1 MKTNIKNILKAS
13 LLAAFAFLSVG
24 CNTDPEYF
32 STVAPETFFTSQ
44 ETVWQRYMRP
54 FTHWKWHFATNTH
67 NAEVQEVTAD
77 GICLPTR
84 NSDWYN
90 SGTHQNEHHHVF
102 DTSEGVFYSNFYGV
116 GMGVALAY
124 DALDDIENYVD
135 FEALKFPEGTKEL
148 MMSQLNVLIAHLYM
162 DGLDQFGGMNI
173 YTREE
178 AQAKI
183 VKGRATDVETFEFIE
198 KLLKDNIDN
207 LPVKPSLGYKES
219 NYMYKAFAATLLAR
233 LYFNAVPYTKGAK
246 GEMYDK
252 CAKICEDIISGVYG
266 PYALDDVWY
275 DTFNI
280 NNYTSKEMIYGI
292 PSDPQY
298 AGSDGSY
305 WNRWLHYNHSQ
316 MMGGATYT
324 RWNGY
329 AIQPSYKPDG
339 TQYTDADFKL
349 GRPMAKME
357 DTDIRKQPYT
367 YEGNGKFTGMFF
379 MNQQVNHSSRA
390 KADWVATGA
399 REYKGGARIIRDEN
413 GKLIEDPE
421 GQERIIYCIDAIAR
435 FSLGNRN
442 KVDADK
448 ENAVLVYDWL
458 EDGTPVG
465 RKKVG
470 EDADGKAKYEYFEID
485 KKDLAHLT
493 SDINSAEEAS
503 GWRLVKVNPIC
514 DGLEYNGD
522 TKTLRNPAMT
532 PIARLTEIYYM
543 LAECKY
549 RLGEKQAA
557 ADLFN
562 AVRKRNFVDGND
574 PNPVTAANIDKYRIL
589 DEWLIEFMGEK
600 RRRTDL
606 VRWDAYVTEDWWD
619 HKATNNP
626 NFNRFPIPDSSIAS
640 NNLLEQNPG
649 Y

>member
-24 CNTDPEYF
+24 CNTDPEYY

-44 ETVWQRYMRP
+44 ESVWQRYMRP

-67 NAEVQEVTAD
+67 NAEVQEATAD
-77 GICLPTR
+77 AICLPTR

-102 DTSEGVFYSNFYGV
+102 DTSEGVYYNNFYGV

-124 DALDDIENYVD
+124 DTLEDLDTYVD

-148 MMSQLNVLIAHLYM
+148 MMSQLNILIAHLYM
-162 DGLDQFGGMNI
+162 DGLDKFGGMNI

-178 AQAKI
+178 ARDKVI
-183 VKGRATDVETFEFIE
+183 KGRATDVETFEFVE
-198 KLLKDNIDN
+198 KLLTENINN
-207 LPVKPSLGYKES
+207 LPVKPSLGYKET
-219 NYMYKAFAATLLAR
+219 NYMYRGFAAVLLAR
-233 LYFNAVPYTKGAK
+233 LYFNAVPFTKGAK

-252 CAKICEDIISGVYG
+252 CAEICEDIISGVYG
-266 PYALDDVWY
+266 PYALADNWY
-275 DTFNI
+275 DCFNI
-280 NNYTSKEMIYGI
+280 NNYECPEMIYGI
-292 PSDPQY
+292 PSDPTY

-305 WNRWLHYNHSQ
+305 WARWLHYNHHT

-329 AIQPSYKPDG
+329 AIQPSYAPDG
-339 TQYTDADFKL
+339 TEYDFKL

-357 DTDIRKQPYT
+357 DTDVRKQPYT
-367 YEGNGKFTGMFF
+367 YEGNGQFTGMFF

-390 KADWVATGA
+390 KAGWVANGA
-399 REYKGGARIIRDEN
+399 REYGGGVRIIRDEN
-413 GKLIEDPE
+413 GKLIEHPDGE
-421 GQERIIYCIDAIAR
+421 KRIVYLVDAIAR
-435 FSLGNRN
+435 FALGNRD
-442 KVDADK
+442 KVDEAK
-448 ENAVLVYDWL
+448 ESALQVYDWL

-465 RKKVG
+465 RKNVG
-470 EDADGKAKYEYFEID
+470 TADEPKYEYYEID
-485 KKDLAHLT
+485 RKDLAHLT
-493 SDINSAEEAS
+493 SDVNSAEEAS
-503 GWRLVKVNPIC
+503 GWRLVKINPIC
-514 DGLEYNGD
+514 DGLEYADNL
-522 TKTLRNPAMT
+522 TLRNPAMT
-532 PIARLTEIYYM
+532 PIARLTEVYYM
-543 LAECKY
+543 LAECKL
-549 RLGEKQAA
+549 RAGKAA
-557 ADLFN
+557 EAAELIN
-562 AVRKRNFVDGND
+562 AVRVRNFADGVD
-574 PNPVTAANIDKYRIL
+574 PNPVTAANLDKYRML

-619 HKATNNP
+619 HKATNNA